1 MNAATATA
9 TATGPRR
16 TADER
21 RAEILEVAR
30 SAFAAT
36 GLDGTSTE
44 LIADRVGI
52 SQPYLFRLFGTKKQ
66 LFIAAV
72 EACFTDT
79 LQTFRDAVETGDPDL
94 PVANR
99 IGEAYAELIRNR
111 SRLRMQMQAYTA
123 CDDPDVLAVVQRGFA
138 AITTFI
144 QEATGFGK
152 DDLAKF
158 MAKGML
164 LNVMA
169 SIDALEST
177 APWATMLREGCMGID
192 F

>member
-1 MNAATATA
+1 MNAVAASATAAGT
-9 TATGPRR
+9 RR

-21 RAEILEVAR
+21 RAEILDVAR
-30 SAFAAT
+30 KAFADT

-44 LIADRVGI
+44 VIAERVGI

-72 EACFTDT
+72 EACFADT
-79 LQTFRDAVETGDPDL
+79 LDTFRWAVQNGDPDL
-94 PVANR
+94 PPANR
-99 IGEAYAELIRNR
+99 IGEAYGELIRDR

-123 CDDPDVLAVVQRGFA
+123 CDDTDVLAVVQKGFA
-138 AITTFI
+138 AITTFV
-144 QEATGFGK
+144 QQATGFGQ

-169 SIDALEST
+169 AIDALEST
-177 APWATMLREGCMGID
+177 DTWATMLREGCMGID